1 VLACDGGVPFGGLL
15 SVACNDGYPDAA
27 GEVASWVRVDV
38 AASYELS
45 ERVAVNGRLENL
57 LDEGY
62 ECNSGYNT

>member
-1 VLACDGGVPFGGLL
+1 
-15 SVACNDGYPDAA
+15 
-27 GEVASWVRVDV
+27 VASWVRVDV

-62 ECNSGYNT
+62 ECISGYNTEGRSRYVGLRASF

>member
-1 VLACDGGVPFGGLL
+1 
-15 SVACNDGYPDAA
+15 
-27 GEVASWVRVDV
+27 VASWVRVDV